1 MECHFRDRYGGSVM
15 LQKIAKSLSKLH
27 HDESGTA
34 MIEYSILLGLIAVAV
49 IAMVIF
55 VGQWITTQWSTL
67 SSTLP

>member
-1 MECHFRDRYGGSVM
+1 M
-15 LQKIAKSLSKLH
+15 LQKVKSVIRLH
-27 HDESGTA
+27 RDESGTA